1 MYEKQTVSDLWSFVL
16 ENGDETV
23 LIYSSDTPD
32 NVVYNQRH
40 GAKEISESLENAM
53 AELAE
58 IALNNGYSRII
69 VAGGE
74 TSGAITKK
82 LGFNSYIIGK
92 SVDPGVPIMTPTE
105 KRNVRLVLKSGN
117 FGAVDFFEKA
127 VKMTEK

>member
-1 MYEKQTVSDLWSFVL
+1 MGT
-16 ENGDETV
+16 
-23 LIYSSDTPD
+23 
-32 NVVYNQRH
+32 
-40 GAKEISESLENAM
+40 A
-53 AELAE
+53 
-58 IALNNGYSRII
+58 
-69 VAGGE
+69 GE